1 MKIHIKGNDFE
12 LLPEKAVYWSDTAT
26 LLIAD
31 LHLGKVTHFRKE
43 GIAIPS
49 VALENNFHRLDSIV
63 ARTKAE
69 RILLLGDLFHSRYN
83 KEWERFS
90 EWRNKH
96 HAIEIQIVIGN
107 HDILPQH
114 LFHECNLAVRP
125 ELEEDGFMFTHHPVS
140 DDHEGLYV
148 FCGHVH
154 PVYCLRSSGKQHI
167 KLPCFTVDPA
177 QMILPSFGVF
187 TGGYE
192 MEIVPGRKVYV
203 IVGDNVMEV

>member
-1 MKIHIKGNDFE
+1 MKITIRENQFE
-12 LLPEKAVYWSDTAT
+12 LLPEKAVFWEDTAT

-49 VALENNFHRLDSIV
+49 VALENNFLRLDAIV
-63 ARTKAE
+63 NRTNAK
-69 RILLLGDLFHSRYN
+69 RIFLLGDLFHSRYN

-90 EWRNKH
+90 DWREKH
-96 HAIEIQIVIGN
+96 HSIEIQIVIGN

-114 LFHECNLAVRP
+114 LFRECNLILRS
-125 ELEEDGFMFTHHPVS
+125 ELEESGFMFTHHPVS
-140 DDHEGLYV
+140 EDQHGLYV

-154 PVYCLRSSGKQHI
+154 PVYCLRSSGRQHL
-167 KLPCFTVDPA
+167 KLPCFTQDPH

-192 MEIVPGRKVYV
+192 MEVVGGRKVYV
-203 IVGDNVMEV
+203 IVGDKVMEV